1 MTDIERVRVHTHAG
15 CQSVNWLRSDRS
27 LRFPKLSAPVG
38 KGGVNK
44 VADVKAVQTALNAIS
59 PLLGGAFPKLA
70 VDGDSG
76 PLTEAAIM
84 AFQRFHFPERY
95 ETITPDGR
103 VDINEWTLVRLKD
116 IYELMERMGEN
127 AILYWVVR
135 RPARLLR
142 ARLGTGEAAAALDKA
157 LARLEIAL
165 RPLRD
170 GATHSTQER
179 DALRMVV
186 HYFRLAGSP
195 ASRVMMAIA
204 EIRKA
209 FLRMKAMLDKRGR
222 TLGIYTGGDI
232 FEIDPKN
239 EKHIAYSPSQTEY
252 QFDLNPKPLV
262 NPAHIY
268 LSAGC
273 DNISTDLFNHMI
285 VHELLHMTDI
295 ETPGTE
301 IVDKGYRADAFKLT
315 HADSMRNADSYAMFV
330 THCHIGRVRMVA
342 AMTALGPV
350 VPADLR

>member
-1 MTDIERVRVHTHAG
+1 MTDVQCVRVHTETG
-15 CQSVNWLRSDRS
+15 CRSVNWIRTDRS
-27 LRFPKLSAPVG
+27 VRFPKLSAPVG

-44 VADVKAVQTALNAIS
+44 ATDVKAVQTALNAI
-59 PLLGGAFPKLA
+59 PYPLGGPFANLA

-103 VDINEWTLVRLKD
+103 VDIDNWTLWRLKD
-116 IYELMERMGEN
+116 MYELMGRMGGL
-127 AILYWVVR
+127 AIPFWVVR

-157 LARLEIAL
+157 LARLGIAL
-165 RPLRD
+165 HPLRD

-195 ASRVMMAIA
+195 VSHVMMAIMN
-204 EIRKA
+204 IRTT
-209 FLRMKAMLDKRGR
+209 FLRAKAVLDKRGR
-222 TLGIYTGGDI
+222 TFGLYTGGDI

-239 EKHIAYSPSQTEY
+239 DKHLAYSPRQT
-252 QFDLNPKPLV
+252 DHGPDV
-262 NPAHIY
+262 DPAHIY
-268 LSAGC
+268 LGAGS
-273 DNISTDLFNHMI
+273 DNLSTDMFNHMI

-295 ETPGTE
+295 ETAGTE
-301 IVDKGYRADAFKLT
+301 IVDKGYRADAFKLS
-315 HADSMRNADSYAMFV
+315 HADSMRNADSYALFA
-330 THCHIGRVRMVA
+330 THCHIGRARMVG
-342 AMTALGPV
+342 AMVALKPV
-350 VPADLR
+350 IPADLR